1 MFACSNYIFRAE
13 YWQTVVHWLCT
24 RAEHQRRGAATMLLN
39 AAIDRA
45 DQEELELWAL
55 ASPMILSS
63 GGASNLGFE
72 PVEAWNYDPQ
82 LGGKERPKESKW
94 PLRKVLMKREPHK
107 WM

>member
-1 MFACSNYIFRAE
+1 
-13 YWQTVVHWLCT
+13 
-24 RAEHQRRGAATMLLN
+24 MLLN

-45 DQEELELWAL
+45 DREEIDLWAL

-72 PVEAWNYDPQ
+72 PVEAWNYD
-82 LGGKERPKESKW
+82 LNTAGKERPKDAKW
-94 PLRKVLMKREPHK
+94 PLRKVLMKRTPHK